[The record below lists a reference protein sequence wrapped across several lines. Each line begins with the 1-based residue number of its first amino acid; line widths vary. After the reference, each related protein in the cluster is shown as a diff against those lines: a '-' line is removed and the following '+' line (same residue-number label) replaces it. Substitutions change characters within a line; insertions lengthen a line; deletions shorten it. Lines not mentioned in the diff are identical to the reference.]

1 LIDFEILDGNE
12 EFLSTKEVFNYVNLA
27 KEKCSIDL
35 EIDSLAF
42 TYCQVP
48 VIYQKA
54 SNLAIKVFLSDGSVA
69 SFEGKSLDVE
79 MSQLLFNRGG
89 QIDKLVV
96 SVVKL

>member
-1 LIDFEILDGNE
+1 M
-12 EFLSTKEVFNYVNLA
+12 FNYVNLA
-27 KEKCSIDL
+27 KEKCHLDL

-48 VIYQKA
+48 VVYQKA
-54 SNLAIKVFLSDGSVA
+54 SNSAIKVFLSDGSVS

-79 MSQLLFNRGG
+79 TSQLLFNRGG

-96 SVVKL
+96 SVAKL